1 MSAEADLSVADD
13 PPLINPSTAQAVGAY
28 GLRVEGVSHSVRR
41 LLGPAD
47 PSWPSVLVRG
57 GISHSEDE
65 QAFVSQTHARVGLP
79 GGGEITVE
87 RTPMVAEIRPSSRP
101 RDDELLHPYLG
112 YVAAIVSRWLGRDC
126 VHAGAFV
133 VDDGVWAMVGERQA
147 GKSSM
152 LGWLAAQGYDIVCD
166 DVLVIADEQ
175 VFAGPRVVDLRPEAA
190 EILGVGTP
198 IGLVGARERWRLEV
212 GPIPTQF
219 PLRGWIFLGWSSQ
232 VEVRR
237 ASAARRLSTIKEQL
251 SLFTTPRD
259 PTSLLD
265 LASLP
270 AFDVHRPL
278 GWGSMIEAADR
289 LLDAISL

>member
-1 MSAEADLSVADD
+1 MNA
-13 PPLINPSTAQAVGAY
+13 STAQAVGAY
-28 GLRVEGVSHSVRR
+28 GLRVKGVSDNVRR

-47 PSWPSVLVRG
+47 PSWPAVLVRG
-57 GISHSEDE
+57 GISQSEDE
-65 QAFVSQTHARVGLP
+65 QAFVSQTRARVGLP

-87 RTPMVAEIRPSSRP
+87 RRPMVAEVRLPTWP

-133 VDDGVWAMVGERQA
+133 VDGGAWAMVGERLA

-166 DVLVIADEQ
+166 DVLVIADGR
-175 VFAGPRVVDLRPEAA
+175 VFGGPRFVDLRPEAA
-190 EILGVGTP
+190 RILERGTP

-212 GPIPTQF
+212 GPIPAQL
-219 PLRGWIFLGWSSQ
+219 PLRGWIFLAWSPQ
-232 VEVRR
+232 VEVGP

-259 PTSLLD
+259 PISLLD

-270 AFDVHRPL
+270 AFELRRPR
-278 GWGSMIEAADR
+278 GWDSMTEAADR
-289 LLDAISL
+289 LLNAIAR